1 MKVLLRYTLVFLIC
15 LISLIV
21 SGQNPFEVKG
31 RVVAS
36 TQDSLARSTN
46 EIVVPNADSIAA
58 TQSSL
63 DARYD
68 KLKENN
74 PFEVSHIPL
83 KRKTTPSI
91 GQIPLD
97 IKPKVSSNFIFW
109 LMLFTLPLLALVL
122 ASKRDLL
129 SKLTRSLF
137 NENVLKLTKRQDGSG
152 LSLHFVLMYIV
163 FFINASVF
171 IYLVLR
177 HYYNLATVQI
187 WFYVLVGVTSV
198 YIVRHLTLRIF
209 GWLFPLEK
217 ESALYSFTIMFIN
230 LLTGLL
236 LIPINLLMAF
246 GPESFFQ
253 PAFIVG
259 LIIIGILLLIRYIRG
274 FLISANFILS
284 DIFLFFV
291 YLCTLEIAPL
301 LLGYRLIANL

>member
-1 MKVLLRYTLVFLIC
+1 M
-15 LISLIV
+15 ISLIV

-36 TQDSLARSTN
+36 TQDSLAKSTN

-152 LSLHFVLMYIV
+152 LSLHFVLMYQ
-163 FFINASVF
+163 
-171 IYLVLR
+171 R
-177 HYYNLATVQI
+177 
-187 WFYVLVGVTSV
+187 
-198 YIVRHLTLRIF
+198 VRL
-209 GWLFPLEK
+209 
-217 ESALYSFTIMFIN
+217 SF
-230 LLTGLL
+230 
-236 LIPINLLMAF
+236 
-246 GPESFFQ
+246 
-253 PAFIVG
+253 
-259 LIIIGILLLIRYIRG
+259 
-274 FLISANFILS
+274 
-284 DIFLFFV
+284 
-291 YLCTLEIAPL
+291 
-301 LLGYRLIANL
+301 